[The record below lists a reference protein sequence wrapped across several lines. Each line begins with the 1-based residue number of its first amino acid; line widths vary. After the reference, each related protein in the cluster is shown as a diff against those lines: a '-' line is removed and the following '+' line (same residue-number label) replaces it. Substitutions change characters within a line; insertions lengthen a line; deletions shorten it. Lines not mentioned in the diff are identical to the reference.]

1 LLFSIAG
8 FFVFAALA
16 NLLAIAI
23 CAVFSIDTNLDTAV
37 QIVVGSGFLGALA
50 GFLVALHRKKK

>member
-1 LLFSIAG
+1 M
-8 FFVFAALA
+8 FAALA